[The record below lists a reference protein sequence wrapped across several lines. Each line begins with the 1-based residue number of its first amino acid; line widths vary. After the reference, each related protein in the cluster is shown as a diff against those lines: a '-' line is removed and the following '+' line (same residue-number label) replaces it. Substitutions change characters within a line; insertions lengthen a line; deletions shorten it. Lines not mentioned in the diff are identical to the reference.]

1 MNLGV
6 GLVSAIIVTP
16 IFVHV
21 IFQTRR
27 NMVKLQ
33 SSNSKQTTLKIQ
45 ENVFCDD
52 FSYKGFSYFGLA
64 ADLPYS
70 LFVLK
75 LTLVVISLD
84 LFLEEETQF

>member
-21 IFQTRR
+21 IFQTGR
-27 NMVKLQ
+27 NMVKFQ
-33 SSNSKQTTLKIQ
+33 SSNSKQTMLKIQ
-45 ENVFCDD
+45 KNVFCDD
-52 FSYKGFSYFGLA
+52 FSYKGFSYFG

-75 LTLVVISLD
+75 LTLAVISLD
-84 LFLEEETQF
+84 LFLEEGTQF